1 MCSLLQIALV
11 EALVQ
16 PVSSVSLE
24 QPQNKFSAFFKRL
37 PHNIA
42 HFFESYRLIYSYI
55 AKEFALS
62 FLVSFTFF
70 FFIFF
75 INQLLLMLKNV
86 SVESLSIRVMLELV
100 ILSIP
105 QFLIY
110 TFPFAALAGSSMV
123 IGDLSSKN
131 EILAFRASGISITHV
146 FVPIVLISFLIGG
159 CAYFTADV
167 INPWSARQYKNMY
180 SRIIEDMPSVALRP
194 YSVTTI
200 GKISISVGNV
210 DGTRMYDVTIL
221 DTENASEN
229 RVISAKEGEIKVLD
243 KRNYIYGISL
253 YDPDIVFSD
262 ENNVQNYSISRAG
275 EFQYSLDL
283 SSLLPSFGEPTPT
296 QVSTKDLNRVIVYQK
311 GMDRQFRED
320 ISREIK
326 ENEATIRDL
335 EFRLENEERFYEA
348 TSLLLELE
356 EAVKKDAD
364 LRSRSYSRFRMRYY
378 QSELHKRF
386 ALSLACVILVFVAF
400 PISFFKVRH
409 GRLLG
414 FGLSI
419 FVAVVYWGVM
429 FFAQVRSVQTDTTSV
444 VLLMWLPNIV
454 FLLVSLVFLNRLYK
468 T

>member
-1 MCSLLQIALV
+1 M
-11 EALVQ
+11 EASAQ
-16 PVSSVSLE
+16 QVSSITIEHFGSRIS
-24 QPQNKFSAFFKRL
+24 NYFKNI
-37 PHNIA
+37 PHRVG
-42 HFFESYRLIYSYI
+42 HFFESYRLIYGYI

-86 SVESLSIRVMLELV
+86 SVENLSIRVMLELV

-159 CAYFTADV
+159 SAYFTADV

-200 GKISISVGNV
+200 GRISISVGNV
-210 DGTRMYDVTIL
+210 DGTKIYDVTIL
-221 DTENASEN
+221 DTENSSEN
-229 RVISAKEGEIKVLD
+229 RVISASEGEIKVLD
-243 KRNYIYGISL
+243 KKNYIYGISL
-253 YDPDIVFSD
+253 YNPDIVFTD
-262 ENNVQNYSISRAG
+262 ENNVRNYSISRAG

-296 QVSTKDLNRVIVYQK
+296 QVSTKDLNSVIVYQK

-320 ISREIK
+320 LAKEIK
-326 ENEATIRDL
+326 ETESTIRDF
-335 EFRLENEERFYEA
+335 EFRLENEESFYEA

-356 EAVKKDAD
+356 DAVRKKTDAEG
-364 LRSRSYSRFRMRYY
+364 RSYSRFRMRYY

-429 FFAQVRSVQTDTTSV
+429 FFAQVRSVQTENTSV